1 MMLGCLFHP
10 FVKADDRF
18 LDEPAVV
25 CRNRKEKTSWSKA
38 EGKIHRLRTFLRHL
52 DSHQEGF
59 APLCEHSS
67 HHQLL

>member
-1 MMLGCLFHP
+1 MMLGSLFHP

-25 CRNRKEKTSWSKA
+25 CRSRKEKTSWSKV
-38 EGKIHRLRTFLRHL
+38 EGRRYRRRTFLWHL
-52 DSHQEGF
+52 DLHQEGF

-67 HHQLL
+67 HHQ